1 MSIPPI
7 KQPTKSPAAENP
19 VAARKQD
26 PSALRNKA
34 LNILHSKSSKVD
46 AKALVQ
52 RVMSDDLFDSFNPT
66 EFRSKIK

>member
-7 KQPTKSPAAENP
+7 KQPTKSSAAENP

-34 LNILHSKSSKVD
+34 LNILHKSSKVD

-52 RVMSDDLFDSFNPT
+52 RVTGNDLFDSFNPT
-66 EFRSKIK
+66 EFHNKIK

>member
-34 LNILHSKSSKVD
+34 LNILHKSSEVD

-52 RVMSDDLFDSFNPT
+52 RVMGNDLFDSFNLT

>member
-7 KQPTKSPAAENP
+7 KQPSKSQVAENP

-26 PSALRNKA
+26 PTILRNKA
-34 LNILHSKSSKVD
+34 LNILHKSSKVD

-52 RVMSDDLFDSFNPT
+52 RVTGNDLFDSFNPT